1 MSFGEVLDTGL
12 RIIRNH
18 FVLLVAI
25 SAAVNVPLALFQTFL
40 PQQMAGAPGS
50 ATAIPL
56 LFGLASI
63 LVVSPFVQ
71 VAITFVIGELYQG
84 RQTTLARAFREALRI
99 LLPLLGTSL
108 LAGLLTLAGVLLL
121 VIPGV
126 WAMLGLALLSPVMI
140 LERRFG
146 TGAIRR
152 SLDLMKGNRLRA
164 LGIFLLT
171 AIVGGVLAFTFG
183 LVGAVLPLAGAIAS
197 GLATS
202 VASAFG
208 IAIVVVLYFDIRCRK
223 EAFEIEHLARIVQ
236 ASAASAPQT
245 PS

>member
-1 MSFGEVLDTGL
+1 MSFGEILDTGL

-18 FVLLVAI
+18 FVLLVGI
-25 SAAVNVPLALFQTFL
+25 SAVVNVPLALFQNFL
-40 PQQMAGAPGS
+40 PQMAPG
-50 ATAIPL
+50 ATATGVAL
-56 LFGLASI
+56 LFGLVSL

-84 RQTTLARAFREALRI
+84 RQTTLGHAFREALRI

-108 LAGLLTLAGVLLL
+108 LAGLMALAGVLLL

-126 WAMLGLALLSPVMI
+126 WVILGLAALSPVMV

-146 TGAIRR
+146 TDAIRR
-152 SLDLMKGNRLRA
+152 SLDLMKGNRLRTF
-164 LGIFLLT
+164 GIYFLVGILT
-171 AIVGGVLAFTFG
+171 GVLAFTFG
-183 LVGAVLPLAGAIAS
+183 LASAVFPLAGAIAS

-202 VASAFG
+202 VGSALG
-208 IAIVVVLYFDIRCRK
+208 IAVVVVLYFEIRCRK

-236 ASAASAPQT
+236 ASARPT
-245 PS
+245 PHPTS